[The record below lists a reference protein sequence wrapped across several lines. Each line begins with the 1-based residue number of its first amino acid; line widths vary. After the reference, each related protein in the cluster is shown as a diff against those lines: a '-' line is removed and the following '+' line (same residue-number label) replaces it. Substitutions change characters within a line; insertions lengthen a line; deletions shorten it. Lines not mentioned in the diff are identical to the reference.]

1 MCVGL
6 SGLIALIYLW
16 LSVGIVMHLLWL
28 QWCICT
34 FVVKWV
40 WCILSVVR
48 WKKKFFFFLSCHRR
62 HHHHSCVDISVPLG
76 QRCLYLFIT
85 PFISATA
92 ATAAIVSCHKN
103 HSKLFFLFKNIFE
116 TVKNIFLQYPN
127 FSLLPLFFFL
137 YDF

>member
-1 MCVGL
+1 MVNVCGL
-6 SGLIALIYLW
+6 VWSYCSNIFVAVSGHCDAFVMATVVYLY
-16 LSVGIVMHLLWL
+16 
-28 QWCICT
+28 ICG
-34 FVVKWV
+34 KM
-40 WCILSVVR
+40 SVVHSLCCQVE
-48 WKKKFFFFLSCHRR
+48 KEVFFFLSCHRR

-127 FSLLPLFFFL
+127 FSL
-137 YDF
+137 